1 MKWKSLHMPRAVQ
14 IDEATLTDTYGKFVL
29 QPLERGFGITIGNA
43 LRRVLLSSIHGAA
56 IKSIKIEGIYHE
68 FSTVPGVVEDV
79 PEIVLNLKEVCLRF
93 HSEEERTLH
102 VERRGPGELKA
113 GDLQVDA
120 QVEIV
125 NPDLHIATL
134 DEGGVLKIE
143 VVAGGGRGYVFSE
156 ENKRP
161 DQPIGVI
168 PIDSIFSPIRK
179 VHYEIEN
186 ARVGRRTDYDRMTLE
201 VWTNGAMKPEDALSF
216 AAKILKD
223 HLELFIHFED
233 DGVEDVREEEV
244 DQESQRIGNLLKMPV
259 EELELSVRSANC
271 LRAAGIL
278 NLEDLVQK
286 TEPEMLKYRNFGRK
300 SLNELT
306 AILNSLGLSFGMDI
320 GQYKA
325 VGERKKEPVA
335 LEEEF

>member
-14 IDEATLTDTYGKFVL
+14 IDETALTDTYGKFVL
-29 QPLERGFGITIGNA
+29 QPLERGFGTTIGNA

-56 IKSIKIEGIYHE
+56 IKSVKIEGVYHE

-79 PEIVLNLKEVCLRF
+79 PEIILNLKEVCLRL
-93 HSEEERTLH
+93 HADEDRTVA

-113 GDLQVDA
+113 GDMQVDA

-125 NPDLHIATL
+125 NPDLHIASL
-134 DEGGVLKIE
+134 DEGGALKME
-143 VVAGGGRGYVFSE
+143 LVVGGGRGYVFAE
-156 ENKRP
+156 DNKRA
-161 DQPIGVI
+161 DQSLGVI
-168 PIDSIFSPIRK
+168 AIDSIFSPIRK

-186 ARVGRRTDYDRMTLE
+186 ARVGRRTDYDRLTLE
-201 VWTNGAMKPEDALSF
+201 VWTNGAMKPDDALSF

-223 HLELFIHFED
+223 HLELFIHFEEE
-233 DGVEDVREEEV
+233 GIEDIQEEVV
-244 DQESQRIGNLLKMPV
+244 DQEAQRIGNLLKMPV

-278 NLEDLVQK
+278 ALEDLVQK

-300 SLNELT
+300 SLNELN

-320 GQYKA
+320 SQYKNVA
-325 VGERKKEPVA
+325 ERKKEVVA
-335 LEEEF
+335 LEEDF